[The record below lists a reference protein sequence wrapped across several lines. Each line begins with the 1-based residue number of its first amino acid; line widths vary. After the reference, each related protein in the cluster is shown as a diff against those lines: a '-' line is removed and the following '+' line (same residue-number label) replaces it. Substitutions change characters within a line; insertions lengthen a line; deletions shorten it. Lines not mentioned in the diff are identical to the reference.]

1 MNSPPPVTHVTTTRK
16 IAYRTR
22 GKGNGGPIV
31 RLMSPTDLGQV
42 IKPFVFLDL
51 FEVSREFMM
60 QAMANLPLHPHSG
73 IATITVPVEGGY
85 RYHDPISGASGTINY
100 GGLEWMRAGNGI
112 WHGKEL
118 SASDAPRTQGFQLWL
133 ALPPNSKTA
142 SRTAA
147 SSKPSKRPRLARH
160 ASSLACT
167 KAHKAQC
174 PRRRALTACSS
185 PCVPANAGRISRL
198 PGIPSAGWHS
208 PRASLKSA
216 RLSVL
221 ASLVVFEPGETP
233 ITLEAS
239 GSLDSVF
246 LLASAVPHPHD
257 LHLGNYSVHTSAQ
270 ALEKGQRR
278 IAEPGATD
286 GGSWQSEHAIGDNP
300 CFPLKWHFSYAQHL
314 SQ

>member
-1 MNSPPPVTHVTTTRK
+1 
-16 IAYRTR
+16 
-22 GKGNGGPIV
+22 
-31 RLMSPTDLGQV
+31 MSPTDLGQV

-133 ALPPNSKTA
+133 ALPPELENSEPDGRFIEAEQT
-142 SRTAA
+142 
-147 SSKPSKRPRLARH
+147 PQVGPARIITG
-160 ASSLACT
+160 LYEG
-167 KAHKAQC
+167 AQ
-174 PRRRALTACSS
+174 S
-185 PCVPANAGRISRL
+185 PVPAPQGINCLLITLRPGERWTYQPPAGHTVSWL
-198 PGIPSAGWHS
+198 ALAKGQLEVG
-208 PRASLKSA
+208 ASI
-216 RLSVL
+216 RTGE
-221 ASLVVFEPGETP
+221 LVVFEPGETP

-278 IAEPGATD
+278 IAE
-286 GGSWQSEHAIGDNP
+286 
-300 CFPLKWHFSYAQHL
+300 LAQL
-314 SQ
+314 MEEAGNRNTPSGTIPVFR